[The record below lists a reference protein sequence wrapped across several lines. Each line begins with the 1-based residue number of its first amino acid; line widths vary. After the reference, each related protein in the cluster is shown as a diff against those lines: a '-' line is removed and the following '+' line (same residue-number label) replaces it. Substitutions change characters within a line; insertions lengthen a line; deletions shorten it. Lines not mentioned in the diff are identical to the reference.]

1 MEDNQVRRKLYY
13 GISSA
18 AGWSWG
24 VSFLVTYT
32 LIHEK
37 GVIPFAVWAF
47 FNSLAIPIFGVLF
60 KKLSRLKEIMVNN
73 LWLVYFMA
81 IVQCFSIIINL
92 QAMFQMGTLIGLS
105 SSMSTLI
112 SLFAGGIFII
122 SVIKNGYKTVLYSNV
137 IQWLISILAII
148 ILIFIGFSG
157 NKEVSLR
164 AYTDVN
170 SIYWSLYAGILL
182 LFSPFVDMQGWVRA
196 IEIKKNRDFEAFG
209 LSGIFF
215 AIYMLLILVLSQF
228 ELSVHMGIILLFLV
242 IMISTSTIQ
251 PNAHALNVNFKYGW
265 IGALIA
271 CLLWPLLSKFGILTL
286 WTYLAS
292 FRAIVVALVFMYMGY
307 EKIRE
312 LVIFK

>member
-1 MEDNQVRRKLYY
+1 MRRKLYY

-37 GVIPFAVWAF
+37 GVLPFAVWAF
-47 FNSLAIPIFGVLF
+47 FNSLAIPVFGILF
-60 KKLSRLKEIMVNN
+60 KKLSRLKEIMINTR
-73 LWLVYFMA
+73 WLVYFMA

-105 SSMSTLI
+105 SRVSTLVA
-112 SLFAGGIFII
+112 LLAGGIFII
-122 SVIKNGYKTVLYSNV
+122 TVVKNGYKTVLFSNV
-137 IQWLISILAII
+137 IQWLIIILTII
-148 ILIFIGFSG
+148 VLIFIGYSA
-157 NKEVSLR
+157 NKEVRLHT
-164 AYTDVN
+164 YTDVN
-170 SIYWSLYAGILL
+170 SIYWSFYAGFLL

-196 IEIKKNRDFEAFG
+196 IEIKKNRDFEVFG
-209 LSGIFF
+209 LSGLFF
-215 AIYMLLILVLSQF
+215 AVYMLLILVLSQF

-251 PNAHALNVNFKYGW
+251 PNAHALNINFKYGW

-271 CLLWPLLSKFGILTL
+271 CILWPLLSRFGILAL

-307 EKIRE
+307 EKIRV
-312 LVIFK
+312 LLSSK

>member
-112 SLFAGGIFII
+112 SLFAGGLFII

-251 PNAHALNVNFKYGW
+251 PNAHALNVNFKCGW

-271 CLLWPLLSKFGILTL
+271 CLLWPLLSRFGILTL

>member
-1 MEDNQVRRKLYY
+1 MIRKLYY

-47 FNSLAIPIFGVLF
+47 FNSLAIPIFGLFF
-60 KKLSRLKEIMVNN
+60 KKLSRLKEIMINVR
-73 LWLVYFMA
+73 WLVYFMA

-92 QAMFQMGTLIGLS
+92 QAMYQMGTIIGLS
-105 SSMSTLI
+105 SRLSTLVALL
-112 SLFAGGIFII
+112 SGGIFII
-122 SVIKNGYKTVLYSNV
+122 SVLKNGYKTVLYSNV
-137 IQWLISILAII
+137 IQWLISIGAII
-148 ILIFIGFSG
+148 TLIFIGYLADS
-157 NKEVSLR
+157 
-164 AYTDVN
+164 DVTLHVYNDFN
-170 SIYWSLYAGILL
+170 SISWSIYAGLLL

-196 IEIKKNRDFEAFG
+196 IEIDKNRDFEAFG

-215 AIYMLLILVLSQF
+215 AVYMLLILVLSQF
-228 ELSVHMGIILLFLV
+228 ELSVHMGITLLFLV

-251 PNAHALNVNFKYGW
+251 PNAHALNINFKYGW
-265 IGALIA
+265 LGTLIA
-271 CLLWPLLSKFGILTL
+271 CLLWPLLSRFGILAL

-292 FRAIVVALVFMYMGY
+292 FRAIVVALVFIYMGY
-307 EKIRE
+307 EKIRV
-312 LVIFK
+312 LLISK